1 MESFIVV
8 LTVGVLFAGGTWMQH
23 RLSGGRMWSALWVAF
38 SLTAA
43 AILFLTAGFTGYE
56 LQGGL
61 PFSRASS
68 YTGEV
73 VWEHAGAGVALALIA
88 APLWIVSLRRLRSD

>member
-8 LTVGVLFAGGTWMQH
+8 LTVGVLLAGGTWMQH
-23 RLSGGRMWSALWVAF
+23 RLSGGRMWSPLWVAF

-43 AILFLTAGFTGYE
+43 ALLFLTAGFTGYE
-56 LQGGL
+56 LRGGL

-68 YTGEV
+68 FTGRV
-73 VWEHAGAGVALALIA
+73 VWEQAGAGVALALIA
-88 APLWIVSLRRLRSD
+88 VPLWIVSLRRLRAD